1 MENRKQEYDYSS
13 SESGLFPP
21 IVWKSRGDALVP
33 SGNGRVWDRI
43 GLPVDRIQ
51 AVLSKH
57 GGILV
62 RSIGIDWSAADLE
75 LTMLQVT
82 PHLRDYIGGTS
93 PRHPVHGKVMTA
105 TILPGEWSIPPH
117 QEMAYTKTPP
127 SFITFFCEH
136 PAAIGGESTITDM
149 RAALAT
155 INSRI
160 CQKFDRFGIQL
171 RRVLPSIETMRL
183 KPGIQ
188 KPWSE
193 VFATDNHKRVE
204 SIVTDKGWK
213 AEWLPG
219 DTLRLWQD
227 IVPAVITHPI
237 TGESIW
243 CNQAHFFS
251 PACMMAW
258 AAEDGRRA
266 DYEAIKAAKKSH
278 PEMLDDVLLGNGEP
292 VPEEDA
298 LHIYRVL
305 RQLEAEL
312 LLGHGD
318 LLILDNLILAH
329 GRKPFTGDRRIL
341 VVLADR
347 ESSTEH

>member
-1 MENRKQEYDYSS
+1 MDQRIQEYDSLS
-13 SESGLFPP
+13 SEPGLFPP
-21 IVWKSRGDALVP
+21 IVWNPNGDASVP
-33 SGNGRVWDRI
+33 SGVNRVWDRI
-43 GLPVDRIQ
+43 GLPVDNIQ
-51 AVLSKH
+51 TVLSKH

-62 RSIGIDWSAADLE
+62 RSIGTEWSAADLE
-75 LTMLQVT
+75 RAVLQIT

-93 PRHPVHGKVMTA
+93 PREIVHGKVMTA
-105 TILPGEWSIPPH
+105 TALPGDWSIPPH

-127 SFITFFCEH
+127 SFITFFCECQ
-136 PAAIGGESTITDM
+136 AATGGESTVTDM
-149 RAALAT
+149 RSVLAT
-155 INSRI
+155 IDSRI
-160 CQKFDRFGIQL
+160 RKKFDRFGIQL
-171 RRVLPSIETMRL
+171 RRVLPSIETLRL

-193 VFATDNHKRVE
+193 VFATDDQRKVE
-204 SIVTDKGWK
+204 SIVTAKGWK

-219 DTLRLWQD
+219 NTLRLWQD
-227 IVPAVITHPI
+227 VVPAVITHPI
-237 TGESIW
+237 SGESIW
-243 CNQAHFFS
+243 CNQAHLFS

-266 DYEAIKAAKKSH
+266 EYETLKAAKKSH
-278 PEMLDDVLLGNGEP
+278 PEMLDDMLLGNGEP
-292 VPEEDA
+292 VPDEDA

-312 LLGHGD
+312 LLSHGD

-329 GRKPFTGDRRIL
+329 GRKPFTGNRRVL
-341 VVLADR
+341 VVLSDR

>member
-1 MENRKQEYDYSS
+1 MQEYDHSS
-13 SESGLFPP
+13 SGSGLFPP
-21 IVWKSRGDALVP
+21 IICKPRGAAAVQ
-33 SGNGRVWDRI
+33 SGDSGVWDRI

-51 AVLSKH
+51 TILSKH
-57 GGILV
+57 GGILI
-62 RSIGIDWSAADLE
+62 RSIGIDWSAADFQRTILE
-75 LTMLQVT
+75 VT
-82 PHLRDYIGGTS
+82 PRLRDYIGGTS
-93 PRHPVHGKVMTA
+93 PREVVHGKVMKA
-105 TILPGEWSIPPH
+105 TSLPGEWSIPPH
-117 QEMAYTKTPP
+117 QEMAYTKTAP
-127 SFITFFCEH
+127 SFITFFCEN
-136 PAAIGGESTITDM
+136 PAASGGESTITDM
-149 RAALAT
+149 RLVLAT
-155 INSRI
+155 IDARI
-160 CQKFDRFGIQL
+160 REKFERFGIQL

-193 VFATDNHKRVE
+193 VFATDDRRQVE
-204 SIVTDKGWK
+204 AIVADKGWK
-213 AEWLPG
+213 AEWLTG

-292 VPEEDA
+292 VSEEDA

-305 RQLEAEL
+305 RQLEADL

-329 GRKPFTGDRRIL
+329 GRKPFVGDRRVL
-341 VVLADR
+341 VVLSDR
-347 ESSTEH
+347 ENSTEH

>member
-1 MENRKQEYDYSS
+1 MEYRKQESAYSL
-13 SESGLFPP
+13 SGSGMFPP
-21 IVWKSRGDALVP
+21 IVWKPGGDASVA
-33 SGNGRVWDRI
+33 SGDGRVWDRI

-62 RSIGIDWSAADLE
+62 RSVGLDWSAADVE
-75 LTMLQVT
+75 QAILQVT

-127 SFITFFCEH
+127 SFITFFCER
-136 PAAIGGESTITDM
+136 PARIGGESTITDM
-149 RAALAT
+149 RAVLAAIDST
-155 INSRI
+155 IR
-160 CQKFDRFGIQL
+160 QKFDRFGLQL

-193 VFATDNHKRVE
+193 VFATDDRRKVE
-204 SIVTDKGWK
+204 DIVNNKGWK

-227 IVPAVITHPI
+227 IVPAVVTHPI

-266 DYEAIKAAKKSH
+266 DYDAIKAAKKSH

-292 VPEEDA
+292 VLEDDA

-305 RQLEAEL
+305 RQYEAEL
-312 LLGHGD
+312 LLDHGD
-318 LLILDNLILAH
+318 LLILDNLIFAH
-329 GRKPFTGDRRIL
+329 GRKPFTGDRRVL
-341 VVLADR
+341 VVLSDR
-347 ESSTEH
+347 ENSTEH